1 MKIII
6 TESQYKKILLENSS
20 NDIENTFKGM
30 SEFFKK
36 VKNDA
41 KKELGLDF
49 EFSLTWGLTIAGLA
63 MPIMSYLQGKYEGL
77 TSSDISLLTAGI
89 VFTFYFANQKNLK
102 LIIAELKK
110 RGLKDVYDDM
120 IQKTKEFK
128 KVFIKFIE
136 SFAVPT
142 TSVIN
147 VLAFTF
153 LIPVLPELFNFI
165 MGNPTNISVKE
176 LILRVAAYVPI
187 KYFVV
192 TLKNLIA
199 LMLKRFNGE

>member
-36 VKNDA
+36 VKNDV

-49 EFSLTWGLTIAGLA
+49 EFSLTWGLTIAGFA
-63 MPIMSYLQGKYEGL
+63 MPIMRYLQGKYEGL

-89 VFTFYFANQKNLK
+89 VSTVYFANQKNLK

-110 RGLKDVYDDM
+110 RGLKDVYNDM
-120 IQKTKEFK
+120 IQKSKQFK
-128 KVFIKFIE
+128 NVFIKFIE
-136 SFAVPT
+136 SFAIPA

-192 TLKNLIA
+192 TLKNLIDV
-199 LMLKRFNGE
+199 MLKRFKGE